1 MVKRGDYMENE
12 QLIKIILERF
22 DKVDLQF
29 KEVLHRLDSIER
41 SQQQDVQGTLNLV
54 SKKVDGI
61 IYDVEYLSEKTG
73 KHDTKINSLE
83 KRIQS

>member
-1 MVKRGDYMENE
+1 MDNE
-12 QLIKIILERF
+12 QLLKIILDRF
-22 DKVDLQF
+22 DKVDQRFNEVDHQF
-29 KEVLHRLDSIER
+29 KEVLTRLNRIEE
-41 SQQQDVQGTLNLV
+41 SQQEDVKGTLQLI

-61 IYDVEYLSEKTG
+61 RFDVDYLSEKTG

>member
-1 MVKRGDYMENE
+1 MDNE
-12 QLIKIILERF
+12 QLLKIILERF

-41 SQQQDVQGTLNLV
+41 SQQEDVHGTLNLI
-54 SKKVDGI
+54 SKKVDGVM
-61 IYDVEYLSEKTG
+61 YDVEYLSEKTG